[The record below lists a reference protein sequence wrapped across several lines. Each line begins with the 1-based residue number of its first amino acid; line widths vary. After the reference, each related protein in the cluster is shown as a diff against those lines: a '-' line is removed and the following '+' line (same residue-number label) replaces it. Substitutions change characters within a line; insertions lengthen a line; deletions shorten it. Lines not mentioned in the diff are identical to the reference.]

1 MSAPTVETPRAAGA
15 AGPTRLSVVP
25 LLRRLHFYAGVLVG
39 PFLLVAAA
47 SGMLFALAPQI
58 DDVLYGDV
66 LTVFSA
72 TGAPRPLAEQVA
84 AAQTALPDG
93 TVTGV
98 LVAGDPEATTRV
110 VFAAPGLAEEYSKT
124 VYVNPYTAQVQGQL
138 TTWFGSTP
146 ATTWLDNLHSNLNLG
161 VPGTLYS
168 ELAASW
174 LWVLSLA
181 GLVLWIVR
189 RKTARRR
196 VRALVLPEKGATG
209 VRGTR
214 SWHASLGMWALLG
227 ALFLSATGLTW
238 STYAGENF
246 SAALTALNAKAPV
259 LDTALPGSAAA
270 ASGSG
275 EHSEH
280 GGTTGTSGPVDVAT
294 FDRVLGTARAAGLD
308 GPLELTV
315 PAAAGTAWTVA
326 QVDNTWPIRV
336 DKVAVDP
343 ASSAVTARSD
353 WADRPFLAKL
363 SSLGIQAHM
372 GVLFGVLN
380 QIVLFLLAAAILV
393 MIVLGYRMWWQRRP
407 TRADRRA
414 PLGAPPKRG
423 TWQRLPL
430 WFVIPA
436 PLVLIAIGWAI
447 PLLGISLV
455 AFLILDGVIGLAR
468 ARTKATDPDRAAS
481 D

>member
-1 MSAPTVETPRAAGA
+1 MSAPAVEAERTEETSSA
-15 AGPTRLSVVP
+15 TRVSVAP

-47 SGMLFALAPQI
+47 SGLLYALAPQI

-66 LTVFSA
+66 LTVSSA
-72 TGAPRPLAEQVA
+72 TGSARPLAEQVA
-84 AAQTALPDG
+84 AAQAALPEG

-98 LVAGDPEATTRV
+98 LVADDPDSTTQV

-124 VYVNPYTAQVQGQL
+124 VYVDPYTAQVRGEL

-146 ATTWLDNLHSNLNLG
+146 ATTWLDGLHRNLNLG
-161 VPGTLYS
+161 DAGALYS

-174 LWVLSLA
+174 LWVISLV

-189 RKTARRR
+189 RRTARRR
-196 VRALVLPEKGATG
+196 VRALLVPETGAKG
-209 VRGTR
+209 VRKTR
-214 SWHASLGMWALLG
+214 SWHASIGTWTLLG

-259 LDTALPGSAAA
+259 LDTALQGSAAA
-270 ASGSG
+270 GTGTG

-280 GGTTGTSGPVDVAT
+280 SGTANKNGPVDTAA
-294 FDRVLGTARAAGLD
+294 FDRVAATARGAGLD
-308 GPLELTV
+308 GPLELGV
-315 PAAAGTAWTVA
+315 PSAPGSAWTAA
-326 QVDNTWPIRV
+326 QADNTWPVRL

-343 ASSAVTARSD
+343 AGTTVTAR
-353 WADRPFLAKL
+353 ADFADHPFLAKL

-372 GVLFGVLN
+372 GKLFGVAN
-380 QIVLFLLAAAILV
+380 QILLFLLAAAILTV
-393 MIVLGYRMWWQRRP
+393 IVLGYRMWWQRRP

-423 TWQRLPL
+423 AWQRLPL
-430 WFVIPA
+430 WFVVPA

-447 PLLGISLV
+447 PLLGLSLV
-455 AFLILDGVIGLAR
+455 AFLVLDGVIGLAR
-468 ARTKATDPDRAAS
+468 ARAREAKS
-481 D
+481 N

>member
-1 MSAPTVETPRAAGA
+1 MSAPAVEAGRTEETPA
-15 AGPTRLSVVP
+15 PTRLSVTP

-39 PFLLVAAA
+39 PFLVVAAA

-66 LTVFSA
+66 LAVSSEAGT
-72 TGAPRPLAEQVA
+72 PRPLADQVA
-84 AAQTALPDG
+84 AARAAVPDG

-98 LVAGDPEATTRV
+98 LVAGDPDATTRV
-110 VFAAPGLAEEYSKT
+110 VLAVPGLPEEYSKT
-124 VYVNPYTAQVQGQL
+124 VYVNPYTAEAQGQL

-174 LWVLSLA
+174 LWVLSLV

-189 RKTARRR
+189 KRTVRRR
-196 VRALVLPEKGATG
+196 ALLVPEKGAKG
-209 VRGTR
+209 VRRTR
-214 SWHASLGMWALLG
+214 SWHASIGTWALLG

-246 SAALTALNAKAPV
+246 TAALTALDAKAPV
-259 LDTALPGSAAA
+259 LDTALPGATGATT
-270 ASGSG
+270 GSG

-280 GGTTGTSGPVDVAT
+280 GGGQETTAPVDAAA
-294 FDRVLGTARAAGLD
+294 FDRVLGTARGAGLD

-315 PAAAGTAWTVA
+315 PADAGSAWTAA
-326 QVDNTWPIRV
+326 QTDNTWPIRL
-336 DKVAVDP
+336 DKVAVD
-343 ASSAVTARSD
+343 AGSSTVTARSD
-353 WADRPFLAKL
+353 WDDRPFLAKL

-372 GVLFGVLN
+372 GVLFGFAN
-380 QIVLFLLAAAILV
+380 QVVLFLLAAAILTL
-393 MIVLGYRMWWQRRP
+393 IVLGYRMWWQRRP

-423 TWQRLPL
+423 TWQQLPL

-436 PLVLIAIGWAI
+436 PLVLILIGWAI
-447 PLLGISLV
+447 PLLGLSLL
-455 AFLILDGVIGLAR
+455 AFLILDGLVGLVR
-468 ARTKATDPDRAAS
+468 ARKNRAML
-481 D
+481 

>member
-1 MSAPTVETPRAAGA
+1 MSAPAVEAERTDETSGPPRLAVA
-15 AGPTRLSVVP
+15 P

-39 PFLLVAAA
+39 PFLVIAAA
-47 SGMLFALAPQI
+47 SGMLFALAPQV

-66 LTVFSA
+66 LVASPVG
-72 TGAPRPLAEQVA
+72 GAPRPLAEQVEA
-84 AAQTALPDG
+84 ARAAVPDG

-98 LVAGDPEATTRV
+98 LVADDPEATTRV
-110 VFAAPGLAEEYSKT
+110 VLAEPGLPEEYSTT
-124 VYVNPYTAQVQGQL
+124 VYVNPYTARSQGQL

-174 LWVLSLA
+174 LWVLSLV
-181 GLVLWIVR
+181 GLVLWIGR
-189 RKTARRR
+189 RRTARRR
-196 VRALVLPEKGATG
+196 VRALLVPESGAKG
-209 VRGTR
+209 VRKTR
-214 SWHASLGMWALLG
+214 SWHASIGVWALVG

-246 SAALTALNAKAPV
+246 SAALTALDAKAPV
-259 LDTALPGSAAA
+259 LDTALPGAAGGT
-270 ASGSG
+270 SGSG

-280 GGTTGTSGPVDVAT
+280 GGGQEGTAPVDAAA
-294 FDRVLGTARAAGLD
+294 FDRVLGTARGAGLD

-315 PAAAGTAWTVA
+315 PAAAGTAWTAA
-326 QVDNTWPIRV
+326 QTDNTWPVRL
-336 DKVAVDP
+336 DKVAVD
-343 ASSAVTARSD
+343 ADGSAVTARSD

-372 GVLFGVLN
+372 GVLFGAAN
-380 QIVLFLLAAAILV
+380 QAVLFLLAAAILTV
-393 MIVLGYRMWWQRRP
+393 VVLGYRMWWQRRP

-414 PLGAPPKRG
+414 PLGTAPKRG

-430 WFVIPA
+430 WFVVPA
-436 PLVLIAIGWAI
+436 PLVLILVGWAI
-447 PLLGISLV
+447 PLLGLSLV
-455 AFLILDGVIGLAR
+455 AFLVLDGVIGFVRSRRR
-468 ARTKATDPDRAAS
+468 AGVG
-481 D
+481 